1 MRSTSPNTDLKIQ
14 ARIANRADRMLAVK
28 AKKSTSDTLDLD
40 REIDQIVYNF
50 YRLTWEEITVVDRV
64 FSAK

>member
-1 MRSTSPNTDLKIQ
+1 
-14 ARIANRADRMLAVK
+14 MLAVK